1 MKEAGESTRSHNNN
15 NGISTSSSYPFS
27 LIDKIR
33 QIHPRDHDMMIY
45 PDLPTFRK
53 VYSRATKE
61 ALERN
66 EIVFLATTYDSFQRV
81 MDSLTQ
87 ADVSVNKETKEGNL
101 VILDAVKA
109 YQIDIFGAFK
119 FAKSL
124 VMRAAKDGK
133 AGVFNISDMGS
144 FSWLIAYLPCSIM
157 SAILKR
163 RWILNLRPYV
173 HFIRMILQVFLTNSR
188 SSHFP
193 PTIVQYHKQ
202 RLRMCQF

>member
-15 NGISTSSSYPFS
+15 NGISTSSSSPFS

-53 VYSRATKE
+53 VYSRAAKE

-119 FAKSL
+119 FAKAWLCAQLKMVKLESSIYQIW
-124 VMRAAKDGK
+124 DH
-133 AGVFNISDMGS
+133 
-144 FSWLIAYLPCSIM
+144 FSSLIAYPLCWDM
-157 SAILKR
+157 SEAFLK
-163 RWILNLRPYV
+163 RWILNSKASV
-173 HFIRMILQVFLTNSR
+173 HTMKVTLPTSPKNNKKLSFQLT
-188 SSHFP
+188 
-193 PTIVQYHKQ
+193 IE
-202 RLRMCQF
+202 